1 MWRRV
6 MNENMSEQ
14 LAVSIATEVVNGL
27 STLLKNTDVEFNHLQ
42 AEDVMNIVLENTTIS
57 DTDVLFVEQFLSSEL
72 YQKYEQEMSTVIGKI
87 TEALIEDEDTG
98 NI

>member
-1 MWRRV
+1 

-87 TEALIEDEDTG
+87 TEALVGSEDTDD
-98 NI
+98 I

>member
-1 MWRRV
+1 

>member
-1 MWRRV
+1 
-6 MNENMSEQ
+6 MNENMSKQ
-14 LAVSIATEVVNGL
+14 LAVNIATEVVNGL

-87 TEALIEDEDTG
+87 TEALVGSEDTDD
-98 NI
+98 I

>member
-1 MWRRV
+1 
-6 MNENMSEQ
+6 MNENMSKQ
-14 LAVSIATEVVNGL
+14 LAVNIATEVVNGL
-27 STLLKNTDVEFNHLQ
+27 STLLKNTDIDFNHLQ

-57 DTDVLFVEQFLSSEL
+57 DTDVLFVEQFLTSEL